1 MKEITISL
9 CGNPNS
15 GKTTMF
21 NALTGARQKTGNW
34 PGVTVERKEGLF
46 EENGRRIKVVD
57 LPGTYSLTA
66 YSMDERIARDF
77 LINERP
83 DINVVITDATNL
95 ERNLYLTIELLEMGV
110 NCILVLNMM
119 DMVEKRGIKIDIKG
133 VSEVLGIHVI
143 TTIGTKNKGIDEL
156 KKAIIQSTRK
166 RIPPLRIDYGA
177 LEDTISKVSGMVAKI
192 KEYHIPERWTAIK
205 LLEGDQQV
213 KEWLHLF
220 PEGKAI
226 VSFVESEVQRLEE
239 KIGEDIESYMVE
251 RRYGLI
257 SGLVKECTERVWAI
271 EEKLSISDRIDKIVL
286 NRWIGIPLF
295 LFFMWIAFR
304 LVFDMGGPFAD
315 YIDGFFGSI
324 GDYSKK
330 AIGENWLSS
339 LISDGIISGVGSVL
353 VFLPNIMILFL
364 IIGFLEDC
372 GYMARAAFVM
382 DRLMHTLGL
391 HGKSFIPM
399 ILGFG
404 CNIPGIMACRTL
416 ESEKDR
422 LLTILINPFMSCSA
436 RLPIYVLFAGAFFPR
451 HAGTVIFIMYILGII
466 VAIFTAIIFKN
477 LFFKTETAPLIMEL
491 PPYRVP
497 TLKNVLIHM
506 WERASIFVK
515 KAGTIIFAGVVIVW
529 FLSSMPPGVEYAGK
543 DSWIGYLGRAFAPIF
558 EPAGF
563 GFWQAAVALIFGIL
577 AKEVVVGTLGTLFG
591 VEEEALS
598 KVLPKYFTKLSS
610 FSFMVMSLLYIP
622 CIASIGIIKGETGSW
637 KWTAVAVLWSIFV
650 GWTIAV
656 LFYQMGRIFA

>member
-1 MKEITISL
+1 MEEVTVSL

-15 GKTTMF
+15 GKTTIF

-46 EENGRRIKVVD
+46 EENGIKIKVVD

-66 YSMDERIARDF
+66 YSIDERIARDF
-77 LINERP
+77 LIKERP

-110 NCILVLNMM
+110 NCILALNMM
-119 DMVEKRGIKIDIKG
+119 DMVEKKGIKIDIKG
-133 VSEVLGIHVI
+133 LSEALGIPVI
-143 TTIGTKNKGIDEL
+143 PTVGIKNKGIDEL
-156 KKAIIQSTRK
+156 KKAIIQFAGK
-166 RIPPLRIDYGA
+166 RISPLKIDYGI
-177 LEDTISKVSGMVAKI
+177 LEDSISKISEMVTKLRG
-192 KEYHIPERWTAIK
+192 YNLPERWTAIK

-213 KEWLHLF
+213 KEWILLF
-220 PEGKAI
+220 PEGKEI
-226 VSFVESEVQRLEE
+226 VSFVENEAKRLKE
-239 KIGEDIESYMVE
+239 KIGEDIESYIVE

-257 SGLVKECTERVWAI
+257 SGLVKECTERALAI
-271 EEKLSISDRIDKIVL
+271 EEKLGISDRIDKIVL
-286 NRWIGIPLF
+286 NRWLGIPLF
-295 LFFMWIAFR
+295 LFFMWIAFK
-304 LVFDMGGPFAD
+304 LVFDVGAPFAD
-315 YIDGFFGSI
+315 YIDGFFGAL
-324 GDYSKK
+324 GDYAKK
-330 AIGENWLSS
+330 EIGSNWLSS
-339 LISDGIISGVGSVL
+339 LVSDGIISGVGSVL

-364 IIGFLEDC
+364 VIGFLEDC

-382 DRLMHTLGL
+382 DRLMHSLGL

-436 RLPIYVLFAGAFFPR
+436 RLPIYVLFAGAFFPK
-451 HAGTVIFIMYILGII
+451 HAETVIFVMYVLGIV
-466 VAIFTAIIFKN
+466 VAIFTAIIFKK

-491 PPYRVP
+491 PPYRMP
-497 TLKNVLIHM
+497 TLKNVLIQM
-506 WERASIFVK
+506 WERSFIFVK
-515 KAGTIIFAGVVIVW
+515 KAGTVIFLGVLIVW
-529 FLSSMPPGVEYAGK
+529 FLSSMPPAVEYASK
-543 DSWIGYLGRAFAPIF
+543 DSWIGYLGRAFAPVF

-591 VEEEALS
+591 VEEEGLRN
-598 KVLPKYFTKLSS
+598 VLPKYFTQLSS

-622 CIASIGIIKGETGSW
+622 CIASIGVIKSETGSW
-637 KWTAVAVLWSIFV
+637 KWTAIAVLWSIFI
-650 GWTIAV
+650 GWTTAV
-656 LFYQMGRIFA
+656 LFYQIGKIFA